1 MSRRLTPAAFGAA
14 LLALAACAETP
25 APAVTAAP
33 PAPAP
38 AAAPA
43 PTATQ
48 VDPNRALPIF
58 FEAWSAFLEEP
69 ARVALAEVATYIKAN
84 PRIPVLV
91 VGYAD
96 PRGSAEANMILSRL
110 RARVVA
116 DTLVENGVPRNRIRI
131 LYRGAT
137 PGFESLESRRVEVR
151 VDRGQR

>member
-38 AAAPA
+38 APAAPA
-43 PTATQ
+43 AQ

-58 FEAWSAFLEEP
+58 FEAWSAFIEEP
-69 ARVALAEVATYIKAN
+69 ARVALAEVSTYIKAN